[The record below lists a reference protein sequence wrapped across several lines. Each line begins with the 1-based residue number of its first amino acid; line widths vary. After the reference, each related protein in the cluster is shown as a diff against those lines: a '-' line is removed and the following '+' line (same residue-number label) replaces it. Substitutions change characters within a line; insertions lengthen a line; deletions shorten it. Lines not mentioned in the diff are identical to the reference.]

1 MRPEKPQGDRLSCMV
16 KKHFFVTVHSYLF
29 VSKMSCEA
37 AGERRRRAFANGTGE
52 LQPFLQ
58 RLSRKA
64 DSCRIIRSAF
74 SGGCSVLHGLQAL

>member
-29 VSKMSCEA
+29 VSKNELRSS
-37 AGERRRRAFANGTGE
+37 GERRRRAFANGTGE

-64 DSCRIIRSAF
+64 DSRRIIRSSF
-74 SGGCSVLHGLQAL
+74 SGGCSVLHGLQAP